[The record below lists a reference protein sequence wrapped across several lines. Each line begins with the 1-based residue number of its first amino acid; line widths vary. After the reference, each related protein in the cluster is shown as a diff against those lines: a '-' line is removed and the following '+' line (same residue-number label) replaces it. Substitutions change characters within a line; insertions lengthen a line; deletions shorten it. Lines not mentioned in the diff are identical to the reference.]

1 MKKLIYGAA
10 VALLIGAASCG
21 KSDGNADSAK
31 FFSKTATDSLLTSF
45 GELVGSTS
53 NFQIAQEIARDS
65 TISKD
70 TYLKG
75 VQAAFAADT
84 TDAYMN
90 GYILGLR
97 MMQQL
102 KTYHRMGLDV
112 DSRQVLK
119 AFKEAFLTDSLPSSI
134 EQQMIQGVF
143 MQWNDSLQN
152 AQHAFELEQKMN
164 SEEARVNSEKGR
176 NFIAASRATNDSIKT
191 TESGLGYKIIAGGDA
206 RKITDADRPVLKAVG
221 RTADG
226 RVFEQY
232 DRRTTRVASAIPG
245 MQEGLLMLGKGG
257 KAVFYIPGE
266 LAYGVEA
273 PERFGLGLNE
283 VVVYEVEVVDLPEAA
298 APAAQPLPQ
307 GLQQRMQ
314 APVQLKK

>member
-21 KSDGNADSAK
+21 KSDGSADGAK

-45 GELVGSTS
+45 GELVGSSS
-53 NFQIAQEIARDS
+53 NSQIAQEIARDS
-65 TISKD
+65 TISKE

-75 VQAAFAADT
+75 LQAAFAADT
-84 TDAYMN
+84 TDSYMN

-102 KTYHRMGLDV
+102 KTYHRMGVDV

-119 AFKEAFLTDSLPSSI
+119 AFKEAFLSDSVPSTI
-134 EQQMIQGVF
+134 EQQMLQGVF

-152 AQHAFELEQKMN
+152 AQRAFELEQKRN
-164 SEEARVNSEKGR
+164 SEEARVNADKGK
-176 NFIAASRATNDSIKT
+176 NFIAANKATNDSIKT
-191 TESGLGYKIIAGGDA
+191 TESGLGYKIIASGDA
-206 RKITDADRPVLKAVG
+206 RKITADDRPVIKALG

-232 DRRTTRVASAIPG
+232 DRRTTRVSNAIPG
-245 MQEGLLMLGKGG
+245 LQEGLLMLGKGG

-266 LAYGVEA
+266 LAYGVET

-283 VVVYEVEVVDLPEAA
+283 VVIYEVEVVDIPEVPA
-298 APAAQPLPQ
+298 APQAFPQ
-307 GLQQRMQ
+307 GVQQRMQ
-314 APVQLKK
+314 APVQLKR